1 MKRISM
7 LLAACL
13 LAGAVAAGGVLAA
26 GGASVDPV
34 ISLNYLT
41 GTFLP
46 QLLTQTQDRV
56 DAGLEEPYLDALDRL
71 GSSGIVPS
79 GPEEQR
85 IKRDDRITLA
95 SGGVLIPLAGQ
106 VQLVSGAAVDVTAG
120 TEVLGPVLLTKQ
132 HRYIVAEQGSAVF
145 ASASDTAVVASDGT
159 AVLEPSA
166 APDYNRMADALKT
179 LDLFRGSN
187 LSIGSGYELEET
199 PTRIQGL
206 IMFLRLIGEE
216 QAALTSAAGHPFR
229 DVPDWCD
236 RYVAYAY
243 ERGYT
248 NGVDLPGGLF
258 GPDDSMTSAQYM
270 TLLLRALGYTDSGSA
285 PEFNWAAAAAFAQNM
300 GLLTE
305 GEYQRLTTGVFY
317 RAQVAYISYYALSYP
332 LKGQTVT
339 LLDRLVEQGAVTRD
353 AAQNALGMVTT
364 LRL

>member
-7 LLAACL
+7 VFGACA
-13 LAGAVAAGGVLAA
+13 LAGVIAVGGVLAA
-26 GGASVDPV
+26 GGAAGDPV

-46 QLLTQTQDRV
+46 QLLGQTGDKV
-56 DAGLEEPYLDALDRL
+56 EAGLEEAYLDALEDL
-71 GSSGIVPS
+71 GSSGIAPS
-79 GPEEQR
+79 GPEER
-85 IKRDDRITLA
+85 RVKEGDRLTLA

-106 VQLVSGAAVDVTAG
+106 LQLASGVAVDVTAG
-120 TEVLGPVLLTKQ
+120 TEVLAPAPLAER
-132 HRYIVAEQGSAVF
+132 HRYIVTEQGSAVF
-145 ASASDTAVVASDGT
+145 TAASDTAVLAAGGT
-159 AVLEPSA
+159 VSLEPSA
-166 APDYNRMADALKT
+166 APDYNRMADALKS

-187 LSIGSGYELEET
+187 LSIGSGYELEEV

-216 QAALTSAAGHPFR
+216 QAALDSTASHPFR

-243 ERGYT
+243 QQGYT
-248 NGVDLPGGLF
+248 NGVDLPAGLF
-258 GPDDSMTSAQYM
+258 GPGDVMTSAQYM

-285 PEFNWAAAAAFAQNM
+285 PEFNWAVSAAFGQNL

-305 GEYQRLTTGVFY
+305 GEYQRLTTGTFY

-332 LKGQTVT
+332 LKGQSAT
-339 LLDRLVEQGAVTRD
+339 LLDRLVERGTVTRD
-353 AAQNALGMVTT
+353 AAQNALGMVST